1 MFQHPSHAHRAR
13 TAFGCA
19 CGCGTCSGPQSA
31 YGASF
36 KIGGGGSG
44 GTKWEWDTSYYDS
57 CPKYKEKVDA
67 YEKARK
73 KYESIPSFLGI
84 RAGGKSSDVEK
95 YINKMKAA
103 KRDGENAR
111 KKCESKEFA
120 VDDSAQPL
128 SIEQV
133 KQQVGLTGAVPTEE
147 GTGLGPLV
155 YVAAAATL
163 AVGGLVV
170 WKVVSRRNAAHAVR
184 GAA

>member
-1 MFQHPSHAHRAR
+1 MFVHPAHAASRA
-13 TAFGCA
+13 AYGCS
-19 CGCGTCSGPQSA
+19 CGCGTCSPSSTYGAS

-36 KIGGGGSG
+36 KIGGGGGG

-73 KYESIPSFLGI
+73 KYESIPSFLGM
-84 RAGGKSSDVEK
+84 RAGGKNSDVEK

-111 KKCESKEFA
+111 KKCESKELA
-120 VDDSAQPL
+120 VDTTAQVL
-128 SIEQV
+128 DIEQV
-133 KQQVGLTGAVPTEE
+133 KQQVGITGAAPPEDS
-147 GTGLGPLV
+147 GLGPLV

-170 WKVVSRRNAAHAVR
+170 WKVMQRNAAAR

>member
-19 CGCGTCSGPQSA
+19 CGCGTCSPSSA

-36 KIGGGGSG
+36 KIGGGGGG

-73 KYESIPSFLGI
+73 KYESIPSFLGM
-84 RAGGKSSDVEK
+84 RAGGKNSDVEK

-111 KKCESKEFA
+111 KKCESKELA
-120 VDDSAQPL
+120 VDTTAQVL
-128 SIEQV
+128 DIEQV
-133 KQQVGLTGAVPTEE
+133 KQQVGITGAAPPEDS
-147 GTGLGPLV
+147 GLGPLV

-170 WKVVSRRNAAHAVR
+170 WKVMQRNAAAR

>member
-1 MFQHPSHAHRAR
+1 MFVHPAHAASRA
-13 TAFGCA
+13 AYGCS
-19 CGCGTCSGPQSA
+19 CGCGTCSPSSA

-36 KIGGGGSG
+36 KIGGGGGG

-84 RAGGKSSDVEK
+84 RAGGKNSDVEK

-103 KRDGENAR
+103 KRDGESAR
-111 KKCESKEFA
+111 KKCESKELA
-120 VDDSAQPL
+120 VDSSAQPL
-128 SIEQV
+128 SVEQV
-133 KQQVGLTGAVPTEE
+133 KQQIGLTDAAPAEE
-147 GTGLGPLV
+147 DAGLGPLV
-155 YVAAAATL
+155 YVAAAGVL
-163 AVGGLVV
+163 ALGGLVV
-170 WKVVSRRNAAHAVR
+170 WKVVQRNAAAR

>member
-19 CGCGTCSGPQSA
+19 CGCGTCAPSSA

-36 KIGGGGSG
+36 KIGGGGGG

-73 KYESIPSFLGI
+73 KYESIPSFLGM
-84 RAGGKSSDVEK
+84 RAGGKNSDVEK

-111 KKCESKEFA
+111 KKCESKELA
-120 VDDSAQPL
+120 VDTSAQPL
-128 SIEQV
+128 SVEQV
-133 KQQVGLTGAVPTEE
+133 KQQIGITGDGGGEE
-147 GTGLGPLV
+147 DTGLGPLL
-155 YVAAAATL
+155 YVGAAGVLGIGTL
-163 AVGGLVV
+163 IV
-170 WKVVSRRNAAHAVR
+170 WKLVTRKQTEATR
-184 GAA
+184 